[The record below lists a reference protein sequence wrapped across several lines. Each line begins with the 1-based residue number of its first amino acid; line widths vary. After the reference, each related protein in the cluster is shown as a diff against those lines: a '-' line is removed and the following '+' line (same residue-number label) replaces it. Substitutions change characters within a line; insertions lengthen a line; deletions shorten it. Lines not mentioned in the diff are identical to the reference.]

1 MNILN
6 KLTLKNLKLNKKRT
20 VSTIIGIILSCALI
34 CAVATMVTSFQA
46 TLVENAANETGYY
59 HLKIENINEEDVKS
73 LNNNRNINNIM
84 VVNEIGYGKLENSA
98 NRNKQ
103 YLKLFSMDLQTF
115 ENLKFN
121 LTEGRF
127 PTNSNE
133 VIISKHIISNAEV
146 NYKIGD
152 KISVDIGKR
161 QTTDGYELKGNNSYV
176 KDDEEIVNTQNFE
189 FTVVGIIERP
199 NYEFERYSDPGYT
212 IISTNIN
219 SDKNDVFIELK
230 KPKEYQTAISNIMG
244 AKNYTAVI
252 SYIEGGT
259 TKLKYTN
266 FSVNEELLKWE
277 VMAFTNSTVTM
288 IYAVAGVVIFII
300 IFTSVFCIRN
310 SFAIAIT
317 EKLKMYGMLSSIGA
331 TKKQIKKNVI
341 FEALILGL
349 IGIPARHI
357 IWNICGSYIIK
368 NSKCYFRRIFTPLR

>member
-73 LNNNRNINNIM
+73 LNNNRNINNVM

-127 PTNSNE
+127 PTNGNE
-133 VIISKHIISNAEV
+133 VIISKHIITNAEV

-161 QTTDGYELKGNNSYV
+161 QTKDGYKLKGNNSYV

-189 FTVVGIIERP
+189 FTIVGIIERP

-219 SDKNDVFIELK
+219 SDENDAFIELK

-368 NSKCYFRRIFTPLR
+368 NSKYYFRRIFTPLR